1 MKQNQA
7 FEKDIES
14 IRYMMERSV
23 KFLSLSGLSGILSGI
38 YALVGATFAYVLL
51 QYPQPPWQ
59 YQYVSGQNSMPVL
72 ITISLI
78 VLLASLI
85 TGYVM
90 ATRKAARMG
99 DKIWNT
105 TTKRLIVNLAIPLVT
120 GGIFIIAL
128 LLEGFYGLVA
138 PASLIFYGLALM
150 NARPNLFDEIQY
162 LGYSEIALGI
172 ISSFI
177 PGFGLLAWAIGFGV
191 LHVVYGS
198 LMYKKYDA

>member
-72 ITISLI
+72 IAISLM

-90 ATRKAARMG
+90 AARKAARMASVVADG
-99 DKIWNT
+99 PLDVLT
-105 TTKRLIVNLAIPLVT
+105 MGRDAFADIV
-120 GGIFIIAL
+120 GGATEASETIRR
-128 LLEGFYGLVA
+128 VA
-138 PASLIFYGLALM
+138 A
-150 NARPNLFDEIQY
+150 ARTRR
-162 LGYSEIALGI
+162 
-172 ISSFI
+172 
-177 PGFGLLAWAIGFGV
+177 
-191 LHVVYGS
+191 
-198 LMYKKYDA
+198 